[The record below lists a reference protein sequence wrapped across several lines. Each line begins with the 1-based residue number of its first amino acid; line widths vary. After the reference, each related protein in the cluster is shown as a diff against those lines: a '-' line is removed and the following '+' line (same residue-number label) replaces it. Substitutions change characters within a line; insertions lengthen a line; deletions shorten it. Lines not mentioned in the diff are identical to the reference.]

1 MARLHVPHHPD
12 RVFKDD
18 WWDGYTTPSGYR
30 ALATDDD
37 PLEAFAVVLD
47 ADVTPEGTSLAA
59 QIIALSEPFVRN
71 ESFTFHGSVTVIGFY
86 APRHGD

>member
-1 MARLHVPHHPD
+1 MARLDVPHHPD

-37 PLEAFAVVLD
+37 PLEAFAVLVDDCKDASGALFIRRMITLD
-47 ADVTPEGTSLAA
+47 APFERC
-59 QIIALSEPFVRN
+59 EPFLTGGQLGLVA
-71 ESFTFHGSVTVIGFY
+71 FY
-86 APRHGD
+86 AAPTR